1 MNYRHIT
8 FKENQERAHEIL
20 DFYGITSKS
29 DMPVDP
35 EPILRKMGISIVPF
49 RGLKFRHGP
58 LGFVTKTNSD
68 LQVWVDE
75 HHYINQPE
83 SSLFTIGE
91 ELGHIILHIED
102 CDIIK
107 SIDDW
112 SHIALRNLQFYDKLE
127 NQAKTF
133 SGNIILPSFIFD
145 DYVLDWIGGH
155 PEHRE
160 ELMSTSFEDLAY
172 TTAFLIKDDL
182 GISPSILEIILKERW
197 PNPVVYQ
204 IAGKFP
210 DLIIEQE

>member
-1 MNYRHIT
+1 MNYRHVT

-20 DFYGITSKS
+20 DFYGITSES

-35 EPILRKMGISIVPF
+35 EPILWKMGISVVPF
-49 RGLKFRHGP
+49 RGLRFRYGP
-58 LGFVTKTNSD
+58 LGFVTKINSD

-91 ELGHIILHIED
+91 ELGHIILHLED
-102 CDIIK
+102 FDIIK

-112 SHIALRNLQFYDKLE
+112 NRIALRNLQFYDKLE
-127 NQAKTF
+127 NQARTF
-133 SGNIILPSFIFD
+133 SANIILPSFIFD
-145 DYVLDWIGGH
+145 DYVLDWISKH
-155 PEHRE
+155 PGHRE
-160 ELMSTSFEDLAY
+160 ELMSTSFDDLAY
-172 TTAFLIKDDL
+172 KTAFLIKDDL
-182 GISPSILEIILKERW
+182 GISPSILEIILTERW